1 MRDERLQRPVGASRD
16 KRHRRNRIYSVFCIL
31 YIYRKTKQRDERDL
45 TEIKISYSLL
55 LEIFGDV

>member
-1 MRDERLQRPVGASRD
+1 MRDERQQRQGGTSRD
-16 KRHRRNRIYSVFCIL
+16 KRHRRNRIY
-31 YIYRKTKQRDERDL
+31 RKTRDERGL